1 MNPYDLPDARGHFGP
16 YGGTFVAETLF
27 QALDQLRQAYLASR
41 EDGEF
46 RAEFEREL
54 KHFVGRPSPIYPAKR
69 WSQMLGGAQI
79 YLKREDLNHTG
90 AHKINNTVG
99 QALLARKMGKKRVI
113 AETGAGQHG
122 VATATVA
129 ARFGMSCVVYMGS
142 EDIRRQA
149 ANVYRMRL
157 LGAEVRP
164 VESGSCTL
172 KDALNEAM
180 RDWVTN
186 VDDTFYIIG
195 TVAGPHPY
203 PMMVRDFNSVVG
215 KECLWQMPELV
226 GRQPDYVI
234 ACVGG
239 GSNAMGI
246 FYDYI
251 DRPDVR
257 LIGVEAAGDGLD
269 TGRHAASLE
278 RGSPGVLHGNRT
290 YLLQDADGQIL
301 ETHSISAGLDYPG
314 VGPEH
319 AWLKDCGRAQYVGI
333 TDAQA
338 LRAFHDCCRIEGI
351 IPALESSHALAY
363 ATALAPQ
370 LPSDRVLLVN
380 LSGRGD
386 KDLHIVA
393 DASGMQIAGR
403 PGRDSAAGVTTAGA
417 PKAGS

>member
-1 MNPYDLPDARGHFGP
+1 MKPYDLPDARGHFGP
-16 YGGTFVAETLF
+16 YGGSFVPETLF
-27 QALDQLRQAYLASR
+27 RALDELRQAYLASR
-41 EDGEF
+41 GDAQF
-46 RAEFEREL
+46 AAELAREL
-54 KHFVGRPSPIYPAKR
+54 RHFVGRPSPIYHARR
-69 WSQMLGGAQI
+69 WSDRLGGAQI
-79 YLKREDLNHTG
+79 YFKREDLNHTG

-99 QALLARKMGKKRVI
+99 QALLAHRMGKRRVI

-129 ARFGMSCVVYMGS
+129 ARFGMSCVVYMGA
-142 EDIRRQA
+142 EDMKRQS

-157 LGAEVRP
+157 LGAEVRA
-164 VESGSCTL
+164 VESGSRTL

-180 RDWVTN
+180 RDWVTH

-215 KECLWQMPELV
+215 KECRTQMPELA
-226 GRQPDYVI
+226 GRQPDVVV

-251 DRPDVR
+251 ADESVR
-257 LIGVEAAGDGLD
+257 LVGVEAAGAGLD
-269 TGRHAASLE
+269 SGRHAASLE

-290 YLLQDADGQIL
+290 YLLQDQDGQIS

-319 AWLKDCGRAQYVGI
+319 AWLKDSGRAQYVGA
-333 TDAQA
+333 TDAEA
-338 LRAFHDCCRIEGI
+338 LQAFHDCCRIEGI
-351 IPALESSHALAY
+351 IPALESSHALAH
-363 ATALAPQ
+363 AARLAPT
-370 LPSDRVLLVN
+370 LAADRIILVN

-393 DASGMQIAGR
+393 DA
-403 PGRDSAAGVTTAGA
+403 AAGTASGA
-417 PKAGS
+417 SAT